1 MRLSTHRS
9 IIALATIR
17 FLGMMT
23 ALVLLS
29 DPGVINAQST
39 PPFIVEGKVV
49 VNGRPAPDGSSIIAY
64 IDGRDVAEAE
74 VGGGTFVMAVPE
86 QPGQSLKGRLV
97 EFAVK
102 GSNGILFDFAQKTV
116 WKPGGRAE
124 LRLELNADSE
134 LFGSRPTT
142 FVGPFVVEG
151 KVIIDGN
158 IAPEGTR
165 IAAFISGNRMKNIV
179 HIRGGKFK
187 LTIAHPNGHLYEG
200 QIVEFQALFQNGN
213 FRDFQQTVRW
223 HPGGF
228 ATVALRDDRF
238 KEPSQPPIQ
247 PREPKSPIGIS
258 IPQIPQLPEGLDI
271 GCVLGVLGRI
281 PSSLQDMSPEE
292 NLRVTRECFSG
303 GRIQDNPAQ
312 RVLERLQIEQE
323 KRRLEQ
329 ELIFQQEQQRLET
342 QRLRQDK
349 AFQEAQQRLDA
360 ERRDRDRE
368 RIERAQVLQEEQDRL
383 DRDRLKSER
392 ERQQEQA
399 RLDQERLKQEQER
412 FLAEQEMQADQ
423 QLLDQRR
430 ALNDQQRQDELKKA
444 RYESERAQIE
454 RERSLEE
461 ARARLDQERLR
472 RDQERILQEAQFNQ
486 NRQGQ
491 GPGGKPPEAG
501 GSGQETGDVIVNTGP
516 TRGFFTNSQIGQL
529 GSLNNSLDP
538 ATLAVIGIL
547 ITMAASTLQLVKGN

>member
-1 MRLSTHRS
+1 MRLSAHRS
-9 IIALATIR
+9 IIAMATIR
-17 FLGMMT
+17 FLGVMA

-49 VNGRPAPDGSSIIAY
+49 VNGRPAPDGFSIIAY

-74 VGGGTFVMAVPE
+74 VSGGTFVMAVPE
-86 QPGQSLKGRLV
+86 QPGQSLEGRLV
-97 EFAVK
+97 EFAVEW
-102 GSNGILFDFAQKTV
+102 SNGTLFDFVQKTV
-116 WKPGGRAE
+116 WQPGGRAE

-134 LFGSRPTT
+134 LFSGRPTT
-142 FVGPFVVEG
+142 FVGAFVVEG

-158 IAPEGTR
+158 IPPEGTLITSYIFGRR
-165 IAAFISGNRMKNIV
+165 IPEATQV
-179 HIRGGKFK
+179 HDGKFE
-187 LTIAHPNGHLYEG
+187 LVIPQQTDARPYDG
-200 QIVEFQALFQNGN
+200 QIVEFQALFPDGS
-213 FRDFQQTVRW
+213 FRDFHQTVRW
-223 HPGGF
+223 QSGKSSTVTLEVGASREPLPPLISPG
-228 ATVALRDDRF
+228 
-238 KEPSQPPIQ
+238 EPSPPM
-247 PREPKSPIGIS
+247 GIS
-258 IPQIPQLPEGLDI
+258 IPQIPQLPAGIDI
-271 GCVLGVLGRI
+271 GCAMDVLGRI
-281 PSSLQDMSPEE
+281 PTSLQDMSYEQQ
-292 NLRVTRECFSG
+292 LRITRDCFAG
-303 GRIQDNPAQ
+303 GRIQGDPAQ
-312 RVLERLQIEQE
+312 QELEKLRIEQE
-323 KRRLEQ
+323 RLRLEQ
-329 ELIFQQEQQRLET
+329 EL
-342 QRLRQDK
+342 
-349 AFQEAQQRLDA
+349 AFQEEQQRLDA

-399 RLDQERLKQEQER
+399 RLDQERQKQEQER
-412 FLAEQEMQADQ
+412 FLAEQEMQANQ

-430 ALNDQQRQDELKKA
+430 ALKDQQQQDELTKA

-461 ARARLDQERLR
+461 ARARLDQERL
-472 RDQERILQEAQFNQ
+472 LQEAQFNQ

-491 GPGGKPPEAG
+491 GLGGTPPEAG
-501 GSGQETGDVIVNTGP
+501 GSGQETGDVIINTGP

>member
-17 FLGMMT
+17 FLGVMA

-102 GSNGILFDFAQKTV
+102 GSNGTLFDFAQKTV

-187 LTIAHPNGHLYEG
+187 LTIAHPLAEPEPAP
-200 QIVEFQALFQNGN
+200 QLQDVEFIHGEVEA
-213 FRDFQQTVRW
+213 
-223 HPGGF
+223 P
-228 ATVALRDDRF
+228 AAEA
-238 KEPSQPPIQ
+238 KKKKPQPI
-247 PREPKSPIGIS
+247 
-258 IPQIPQLPEGLDI
+258 
-271 GCVLGVLGRI
+271 
-281 PSSLQDMSPEE
+281 
-292 NLRVTRECFSG
+292 
-303 GRIQDNPAQ
+303 
-312 RVLERLQIEQE
+312 
-323 KRRLEQ
+323 
-329 ELIFQQEQQRLET
+329 
-342 QRLRQDK
+342 
-349 AFQEAQQRLDA
+349 
-360 ERRDRDRE
+360 
-368 RIERAQVLQEEQDRL
+368 RAQPSVGRNE
-383 DRDRLKSER
+383 
-392 ERQQEQA
+392 
-399 RLDQERLKQEQER
+399 
-412 FLAEQEMQADQ
+412 
-423 QLLDQRR
+423 
-430 ALNDQQRQDELKKA
+430 
-444 RYESERAQIE
+444 
-454 RERSLEE
+454 
-461 ARARLDQERLR
+461 
-472 RDQERILQEAQFNQ
+472 
-486 NRQGQ
+486 
-491 GPGGKPPEAG
+491 PCPC
-501 GSGQETGDVIVNTGP
+501 GSGKKYKKCCG
-516 TRGFFTNSQIGQL
+516 
-529 GSLNNSLDP
+529 
-538 ATLAVIGIL
+538 LAKKI
-547 ITMAASTLQLVKGN
+547 A